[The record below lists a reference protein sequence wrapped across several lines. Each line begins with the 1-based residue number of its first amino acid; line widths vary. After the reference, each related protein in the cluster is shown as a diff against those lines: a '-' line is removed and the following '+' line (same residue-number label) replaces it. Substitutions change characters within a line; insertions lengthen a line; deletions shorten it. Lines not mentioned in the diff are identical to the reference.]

1 MTVFRLYIEPDVKL
15 HEARETEGAT
25 RCVIA
30 DREHI
35 MSKRLRCLS
44 VILFLAVLARALPA
58 APLLFDRAEYAARRS
73 RLMDRI
79 PDGVAVILGATTPAG
94 DRDFR
99 QGHDFAYF
107 TGVEIPD
114 AYLIIDG
121 VRRESLLFFT
131 IDEKEAQA
139 EGLSL
144 DLVRDPKGTTGIDRV
159 LPAERFGT
167 LLANLG
173 QRSRILYTM
182 FKPEELGAE
191 SSNEKW
197 NALQRTMTL
206 NPWDGRLTRELQ
218 FVRNLRD
225 RFPQVDV
232 RDCSALV
239 WDLRKVK
246 TPAEIEVLRRAAR
259 IGVNAHN
266 ALIQSTRPG
275 VTEKALEAVFEF
287 VCRLEGAVDM
297 AYSPILMSGKNH
309 AFGHYH
315 KYDRTLKDGDLVILD
330 AGPDLADYHVDISTT
345 FPASGAF
352 TPRQKELYEAALAVR
367 DVCLAKY
374 RPGLTFKQ
382 VGAAVEAALAARGL
396 ARFAEDFRG
405 IVRYGGYNHMIGLAT
420 HDVTGTFAG
429 PDEVLVPGLVFAC
442 DIQIF
447 RLDEE
452 IGIRIED
459 TVAITETGSENLS
472 LGVPRT
478 VAEIEALKKSDGLL
492 QLYDGSRAKRAKR

>member
-1 MTVFRLYIEPDVKL
+1 MR
-15 HEARETEGAT
+15 
-25 RCVIA
+25 
-30 DREHI
+30 
-35 MSKRLRCLS
+35 KRFGCLS
-44 VILFLAVLARALPA
+44 AILTLTILARALPA

-79 PDGVAVILGATTPAG
+79 ADGVAIVLGATTPAG
-94 DRDFR
+94 DREFR

-114 AYLIIDG
+114 AYLVIDG
-121 VRRESLLFFT
+121 IRRESLLYFT
-131 IDEKEAQA
+131 IGEREA
-139 EGLSL
+139 EGEGIPL
-144 DLVRDPKGTTGIDRV
+144 DLIRNPKETTGVERV
-159 LPAERFGT
+159 LPAEQFGAF
-167 LLANLG
+167 LANLG
-173 QRSRILYTM
+173 QRSRIFYTM
-182 FKPEELGAE
+182 FRPEELGAE
-191 SSNEKW
+191 NSNEKW
-197 NALQRTMTL
+197 SALQRTMTL

-218 FVRNLRD
+218 FVKHLRD
-225 RFPQVDV
+225 RFPQVGV

-297 AYSPILMSGKNH
+297 AYAPILMSGKNH

-315 KYDRTLKDGDLVILD
+315 KYDRTLKDGDFIILD
-330 AGPDLADYHVDISTT
+330 AGPDLTDYHVDISTT

-367 DVCLAKY
+367 DVCLANY
-374 RPGLTFKQ
+374 RPGVTFKQ
-382 VGAAVEAALAARGL
+382 VGAAVEAMLTARGMD
-396 ARFAEDFRG
+396 RFAQDFRG
-405 IVRYGGYNHMIGLAT
+405 IIRYGGYNHMIGLAT

-429 PDEVLVPGLVFAC
+429 PDEVLAPGYVFAC
-442 DIQIF
+442 DIQLF

-459 TVAITETGSENLS
+459 TVAITETGCENLS

-492 QLYDGSRAKRAKR
+492 QLYNDSRSKRAKR

>member
-1 MTVFRLYIEPDVKL
+1 MKE
-15 HEARETEGAT
+15 
-25 RCVIA
+25 
-30 DREHI
+30 
-35 MSKRLRCLS
+35 RLRCLS
-44 VILFLAVLARALPA
+44 ASLILTILASALPA
-58 APLLFDRAEYAARRS
+58 APLLFDRTEYAARRS
-73 RLMDRI
+73 RLMDKI
-79 PDGVAVILGATTPAG
+79 ADGVAIVLGATTPDG
-94 DRDFR
+94 DREFR

-114 AYLIIDG
+114 AYLVIDG

-131 IDEKEAQA
+131 IGEREA
-139 EGLSL
+139 EGEGIPL
-144 DLVRDPKGTTGIDRV
+144 DLIRNPKEITGIDRV
-159 LPAERFGT
+159 LPAEQFGT
-167 LLANLG
+167 FLTGLS
-173 QRSRILYTM
+173 QRSRIFYTM

-191 SSNEKW
+191 NSNEKFH
-197 NALQRTMTL
+197 ALQRTMTL

-246 TPAEIEVLRRAAR
+246 TPAEIEVLRRAAG
-259 IGVNAHN
+259 IGVNAHS
-266 ALIQSTRPG
+266 ALIRSTRPG

-287 VCRLEGAVDM
+287 VCRLEGALDM

-315 KYDRTLKDGDLVILD
+315 KYDRTLEDGDFIILD
-330 AGPDLADYHVDISTT
+330 AGPDVADYHVDISTT
-345 FPASGAF
+345 FPASGVF
-352 TPRQKELYEAALAVR
+352 TARQKELYEAALAVR
-367 DVCLAKY
+367 DVCLANY
-374 RPGLTFKQ
+374 RPGAKFKQ
-382 VGAAVEAALAARGL
+382 VGAAVEAMLAARGMD
-396 ARFAEDFRG
+396 RFIDDFRG

-429 PDEVLVPGLVFAC
+429 PDEVLVPGYVFAC
-442 DIQIF
+442 DIQLF
-447 RLDEE
+447 RLDEQ

-459 TVAITETGSENLS
+459 TVAITETGCENLS

-492 QLYDGSRAKRAKR
+492 QLYDNSRLNRAKR